1 MENCMS
7 KSFNQIIKLQLD
19 PVWNQLVGGHGSG
32 CGMCYIIILQGSKTK
47 QLVFDLRTL
56 RTLLL

>member
-1 MENCMS
+1 MS